1 MDDYSKAVL
10 IVDDN
15 AMVRAALRVFLEG
28 RAGLT
33 VCGEAADGVEA
44 VLQAKE
50 LRPGLILMDLSM
62 PYMNGVEAAWLI
74 RKAVPEARIVVF
86 TLYSDGLGQML
97 AAKAG
102 VDLVVPKTEGAAG
115 LMKALHPLMGEPS
128 RPPTA

>member
-1 MDDYSKAVL
+1 MADCSKAVL

-28 RAGLT
+28 STRLR
-33 VCGEAADGVEA
+33 VCGEAADGTEA
-44 VLQAKE
+44 ILKAKE

-62 PYMNGVEAAWLI
+62 PNMNGAEAAWLI
-74 RKAVPEARIVVF
+74 RKTLPETRIVVF
-86 TLYSDGLGQML
+86 TLYSDSFGQML

-115 LMKALHPLMGEPS
+115 LMKALHPLLDEHS
-128 RPPTA
+128 PPPA